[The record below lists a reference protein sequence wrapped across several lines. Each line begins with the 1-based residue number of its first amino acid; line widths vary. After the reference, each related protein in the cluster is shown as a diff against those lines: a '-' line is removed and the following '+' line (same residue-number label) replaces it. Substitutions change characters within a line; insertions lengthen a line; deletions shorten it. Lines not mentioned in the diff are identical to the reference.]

1 MTMSGFETP
10 IAAPTKQN
18 EIKMC
23 GSKAFGTRCFKGQ
36 GNPRGNTLLSDQR
49 GAVAFETIIVYL
61 FLVTFLLMP
70 LADVAVAGLRY
81 LSAWQALRAFGQ
93 YIQYNN
99 PPDPANPG
107 TWTSGLQ
114 KTVSGYTIGN
124 IQVMCG
130 NAVCSSGNLTS
141 TPKYFTFS
149 TTVTLAPILLTS
161 VLCPSSCTYT
171 LPYSERFQ

>member
-1 MTMSGFETP
+1 MSGFETP

-36 GNPRGNTLLSDQR
+36 GNPRGSTLLSDQR
-49 GAVAFETIIVYL
+49 GAVAFEMLAVFL
-61 FLVTFLLMP
+61 FLGVSLLLP

-81 LSAWQALRAFGQ
+81 LSAWGALRAFGQ
-93 YIQYNN
+93 YIQYNS

-114 KTVSGYTIGN
+114 TTVSGYTIGN

-130 NAVCSSGNLTS
+130 DANAVCSSGNVTS
-141 TPKYFTFS
+141 IPKYFTFT
-149 TTVTLAPILLTS
+149 TTVTLDPILLRS

-171 LPYSERFQ
+171 LSYSERFQ